1 MAKISMHITVE
12 AEPRYD
18 HWACFVPEFGFTV
31 YGETQD
37 DARQAVNVA
46 LQVLMDSFHED
57 LQAIARFLEKR
68 NVRYS
73 IQHNI
78 ELDHQTVM
86 VEKSHAEVLIAA

>member
-12 AEPRYD
+12 AEPRQD

-37 DARQAVNVA
+37 DARQEVNVA

-57 LQAIARFLEKR
+57 LEAVERFLEKR
-68 NVRYS
+68 NVSYS
-73 IQHNI
+73 IQHNV
-78 ELDHQTVM
+78 EPDHQTVM

>member
-12 AEPRYD
+12 AEPRRD

-37 DARQAVNVA
+37 GARREVNVA

-57 LQAIARFLEKR
+57 LEAIERFLEKR
-68 NVRYS
+68 NVSYS

-78 ELDHQTVM
+78 EPDHQTLM